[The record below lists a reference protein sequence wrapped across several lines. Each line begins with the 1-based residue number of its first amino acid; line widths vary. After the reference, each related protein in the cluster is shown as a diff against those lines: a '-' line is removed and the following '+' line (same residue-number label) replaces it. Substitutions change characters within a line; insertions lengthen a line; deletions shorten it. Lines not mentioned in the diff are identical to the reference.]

1 MNTLPKNTNTLE
13 KEVQIY
19 IFKINLSIFE
29 LYPYTIN
36 RWIFIPLLFAVRF
49 MKNLFSLFTKNQSL
63 VYKVFLYLI
72 ATFFIIYLLP
82 KGGQFKYN
90 FQKGK
95 PWQYENLY
103 APFTFTIKKDAE
115 SIEKEKEAIRADAI
129 PYFEFDL
136 LMVSQSEAQF
146 VDLLD
151 VTFVD
156 SLSRVS
162 KSSVERIGL
171 TVVNQIYK
179 SGVIDGIYPYA
190 SDKLVYLKKGNEIEE
205 VAYSQFIKKEQLQ
218 EKIVELVSEITAGDT
233 KILLEKILP
242 RAVNPNITLNTK
254 LTDAFVETQIKE
266 INPNRGIIEK
276 GGRIIAKGEVVEGDK
291 FQILNSLKAE
301 YQSQVWSK
309 SNYYWLLIGYSLL
322 VSLVFLMLFLF
333 LKKYRLDIFHN
344 NTKVTFIFF
353 NIFLMVFL
361 TTMVVKLDAKYVYVV
376 PLCILPLILK
386 AFFDP
391 RVGLFVHVL
400 TILLLGFVVPNSFEY
415 MFLQIIAGIVTILTV
430 SELYKRANLF
440 ISVGQITLIYIIGY
454 FAFYLIQEGN
464 ISAMEW
470 ETFGYFV
477 LCGLAT
483 LFAHPLIYFYEK
495 IFGLVSDV
503 SLLELSDT
511 NSKLLKELSNKAP
524 GTFHHSLNVA
534 NLAEAAANEIGANAM
549 LVRVGALYH
558 DVGKMI
564 NPTYFTEN
572 QVNSVN
578 SHHELDPK
586 ESARIII
593 DHVIKG
599 IEIARK
605 NNLPDRVIDF
615 IRTHHGTSVVYYF
628 YKMEKELKGEANR
641 EEFEYPGPIPF
652 SKETAILMMADSVE
666 AASKSLKEPTA
677 SKLDN
682 FVEKIIDGQ
691 MDQGQFLNSDITF
704 KEIQMI
710 KKVLKRKLNNIF
722 HLRVE
727 YPE

>member
-1 MNTLPKNTNTLE
+1 
-13 KEVQIY
+13 
-19 IFKINLSIFE
+19 
-29 LYPYTIN
+29 
-36 RWIFIPLLFAVRF
+36 
-49 MKNLFSLFTKNQSL
+49 MKNLFSLFAKNQSL
-63 VYKVFLYLI
+63 IYKVFL
-72 ATFFIIYLLP
+72 FIVSTLLVIYFLP

-103 APFTFTIKKDAE
+103 APFSFTIKKDE
-115 SIEKEKEAIRADAI
+115 ETITKEKDEIRANAI
-129 PYFEFDL
+129 PYFEYD
-136 LMVSQSEAQF
+136 SEMKQQ
-146 VDLLD
+146 VLD
-151 VTFVD
+151 NFHNNLEAKYID
-156 SLSRVS
+156 SLY
-162 KSSVERIGL
+162 KTPKKTVEKLGDALISEL
-171 TVVNQIYK
+171 YA
-179 SGVIDGIYPYA
+179 SGVTDEIHAYEKDRLI
-190 SDKLVYLKKGNEIEE
+190 YLKKGNEIEE
-205 VAYSQFIKKEQLQ
+205 RTYSQLFKSENLNEKVREVVEKEHINDVQ
-218 EKIVELVSEITAGDT
+218 A
-233 KILLEKILP
+233 LLYTVLNEVFEP
-242 RAVNPNITLNTK
+242 NTK
-254 LTDAFVETQIKE
+254 LNRKLTEAAIDAE
-266 INPNRGIIEK
+266 INTLNPNRGIIEK

-291 FQILNSLKAE
+291 FQILESLKAE
-301 YQSQVWSK
+301 YQSQIWSK
-309 SNYYWLLIGYSLL
+309 NNYLWLLVVYSML

-333 LKKYRLDIFHN
+333 LKNYRPYIYNN

-361 TTMVVKLDAKYVYVV
+361 TTVVLNVHADYVYVV

-400 TILLLGFVVPNSFEY
+400 TILLLGFIVPNSFEY
-415 MFLQIIAGIVTILTV
+415 MFLQFIAGIVTILTV

-454 FAFYLIQEGN
+454 FAFFVIQEGN
-464 ISAMEW
+464 IQSMEW
-470 ETFGYFV
+470 QNFQYFV

-534 NLAEAAANEIGANAM
+534 NLAEASANEIGANSM

-558 DVGKMI
+558 DIGKMV
-564 NPTYFTEN
+564 NPTMFTEN
-572 QVNSVN
+572 QANSIDTH
-578 SHHELDPK
+578 SELDPK
-586 ESARIII
+586 ESAQIII
-593 DHVIKG
+593 EHVIKG

-615 IRTHHGTSVVYYF
+615 IRTHHGTSLVYFF
-628 YKMEKELKGEANR
+628 YKKER
-641 EEFEYPGPIPF
+641 EQQGKADKEDFIYPGPIPF

-666 AASKSLKEPTA
+666 AASKSLKEP
-677 SKLDN
+677 SSSIIDE
-682 FVEKIIDGQ
+682 FVEKIINNQ
-691 MDQGQFLNSDITF
+691 MAQGQFLNANITF
-704 KEIQMI
+704 KEIEMI
-710 KKVLKRKLNNIF
+710 KKVLKKKLNNIY

>member
-1 MNTLPKNTNTLE
+1 
-13 KEVQIY
+13 
-19 IFKINLSIFE
+19 
-29 LYPYTIN
+29 
-36 RWIFIPLLFAVRF
+36 
-49 MKNLFSLFTKNQSL
+49 MKNLFSFFAKNQSL
-63 VYKVFLYLI
+63 IYKVFLFI
-72 ATFFIIYLLP
+72 ASTLLVIYFLP

-103 APFTFTIKKDAE
+103 APFSFTIKKDE
-115 SIEKEKEAIRADAI
+115 DTLKKEREEIRGNTI
-129 PYFEFDL
+129 PYFEYDAETAARVAEDFREKL
-136 LMVSQSEAQF
+136 EIRY
-146 VDLLD
+146 
-151 VTFVD
+151 VD
-156 SLSRVS
+156 SLYNTSR
-162 KSSVERIGL
+162 KTVERLGESL
-171 TVVNQIYK
+171 LNEVYENGVTDEIYNYE
-179 SGVIDGIYPYA
+179 DGRLI
-190 SDKLVYLKKGNEIEE
+190 YLKNGNEIEE
-205 VAYSQFIKKEQLQ
+205 RSYSQLFKKENLNKRVRDLVEKNNTEDVQVLLYNLLNDVLQ
-218 EKIVELVSEITAGDT
+218 
-233 KILLEKILP
+233 
-242 RAVNPNITLNTK
+242 PNVKLNTR
-254 LTDAFVETQIKE
+254 LTEAAIEAE
-266 INPNRGIIEK
+266 IAALNPNRGIIEK

-301 YQSQVWSK
+301 FDSQIWSK
-309 SNYYWLLIGYSLL
+309 NNYLWLLVGYSML

-333 LKKYRLDIFHN
+333 LKNYRPVIYSN

-353 NIFLMVFL
+353 NILLMVFL
-361 TTMVVKLDAKYVYVV
+361 TTLVVKVHADYVYVV
-376 PLCILPLILK
+376 PICILPLILK

-400 TILLLGFVVPNSFEY
+400 TILLLGFIVPNSFEY
-415 MFLQIIAGIVTILTV
+415 MFLQFIAGIVTILTV

-440 ISVGQITLIYIIGY
+440 ISVGQITLIYILGY
-454 FAFYLIQEGN
+454 FAFFVIQEGN
-464 ISAMEW
+464 IQAMQW
-470 ETFGYFV
+470 QNFQYFI

-534 NLAEAAANEIGANAM
+534 NLAEAAANEIGANSM

-558 DVGKMI
+558 DIGKML
-564 NPTYFTEN
+564 NPTMFTEN
-572 QVNSVN
+572 QANSIN
-578 SHHELDPK
+578 SHNELDPK
-586 ESARIII
+586 ESAQIII

-615 IRTHHGTSVVYYF
+615 IRTHHGTSLVYYF
-628 YKMEKELKGEANR
+628 YKKEREQQGQANK
-641 EEFEYPGPIPF
+641 EDFIYPGPIPF

-666 AASKSLKEPTA
+666 AASKSLKEPSSTII
-677 SKLDN
+677 DE
-682 FVEKIIDGQ
+682 FVEKIINNQ
-691 MDQGQFLNSDITF
+691 MAQGQFLNANITF
-704 KEIQMI
+704 KEIETI
-710 KKVLKRKLNNIF
+710 KKVLKKKLNNIY